1 MTYNGESF
9 AITSAQRESF
19 KKIYSQANK
28 YIESMI
34 TDRSFGKLTEEQQ
47 AKAIK
52 QVYDAY
58 YSKALSDTLNV
69 DAETNLYKY
78 SQYIPINKLSIALT
92 GISGIE
98 SDKTLQ
104 GTTISGSKKKKVIT
118 YLLGQNLTDE
128 QRLLILLLQGYT
140 IQDREY
146 KNYTEEQV
154 KNKLLKYILAMKIT
168 QSEKA
173 DLLSKIGYEV
183 KNGRVIINR

>member
-1 MTYNGESF
+1 MQYRIKFQN
-9 AITSAQRESF
+9 IF
-19 KKIYSQANK
+19 KNFLIKPRNCSK
-28 YIESMI
+28 
-34 TDRSFGKLTEEQQ
+34 DKKLTESIFLILQP
-47 AKAIK
+47 KPFCPNLWLIYPFVWGRSKCAIF
-52 QVYDAY
+52 QV
-58 YSKALSDTLNV
+58 SVGLFGFFK
-69 DAETNLYKY
+69 
-78 SQYIPINKLSIALT
+78 
-92 GISGIE
+92 
-98 SDKTLQ
+98 KTVL
-104 GTTISGSKKKKVIT
+104 KKKVIS

-146 KNYTEEQV
+146 KNYTKEQV